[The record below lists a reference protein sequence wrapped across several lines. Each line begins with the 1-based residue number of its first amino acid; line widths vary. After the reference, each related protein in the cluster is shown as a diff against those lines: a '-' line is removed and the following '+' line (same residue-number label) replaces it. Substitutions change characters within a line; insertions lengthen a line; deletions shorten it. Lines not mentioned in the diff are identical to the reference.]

1 MRMLGNKVKSL
12 LSWGRAR
19 PLKILILVVA
29 IEFFVLLALLGV
41 FIWLVL
47 TR

>member
-1 MRMLGNKVKSL
+1 MLGNKVKSL

-19 PLKILILVVA
+19 PLKALILVVA
-29 IEFFVLLALLGV
+29 IEFFVLLSLLAV
-41 FIWLVL
+41 FIWLVW

>member
-1 MRMLGNKVKSL
+1 MLGNKVKSL